1 MNNLLMKILVAIKR
15 VQDYNIKVQPKS
27 DGSDVDMEGVKM
39 GVNPFDENAIE
50 EAIRL
55 KEKGVASEIVGVSIG
70 SSLNQDVLR
79 QGLAMGVDKAI
90 LVETDK
96 VLQPLAVAKLLKRV
110 VEKEKPDLI
119 LLGKLALDS
128 DAGQTGQML
137 AGLLNCSQG
146 TFASSI
152 EIKDS
157 EVFIT
162 REIDGGTESIVT
174 KLPVVLTAD
183 LRLNEPRFVKLPN
196 LMMARKK
203 SIETIKADDL
213 GVDISS
219 KLKTISVSEPPS
231 RKEGIKVKDI
241 KELLQKLND
250 IEGIK
255 I

>member
-1 MNNLLMKILVAIKR
+1 MKILVAIKR

-55 KEKGVASEIVGVSIG
+55 KEKGAASEIVGVSIG
-70 SSLNQDVLR
+70 SILNQDVLR

-90 LVETDK
+90 LIETDK
-96 VLQPLAVAKLLKRV
+96 VLQPLAIAKLLKKV

>member
-1 MNNLLMKILVAIKR
+1 MKILVAIKR

-96 VLQPLAVAKLLKRV
+96 VLQPLAIAKLLKKV

-157 EVFIT
+157 EVFVT

-174 KLPVVLTAD
+174 KLPAVLTAD

-219 KLKTISVSEPPS
+219 KLKTISVSEPPA

-250 IEGIK
+250 NEGIK

>member
-1 MNNLLMKILVAIKR
+1 MKILVAIKR

-96 VLQPLAVAKLLKRV
+96 VLQPLAIAKLLKKV
-110 VEKEKPDLI
+110 VEKEKPELI

-219 KLKTISVSEPPS
+219 KLKTISVSEPPP